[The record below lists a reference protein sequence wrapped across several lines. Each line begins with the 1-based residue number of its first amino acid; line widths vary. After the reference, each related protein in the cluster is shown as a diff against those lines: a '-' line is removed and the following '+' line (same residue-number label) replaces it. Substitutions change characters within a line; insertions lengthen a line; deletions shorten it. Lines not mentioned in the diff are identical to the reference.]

1 MNIIE
6 ILAFI
11 LIALAALMS
20 VYRLILGP
28 TNPDRIVSADAL
40 SLIATVSLIML
51 TLAFDSPLYI
61 DVALIYSM
69 LAFVGIVAIARV
81 ISPPLNDKTM
91 TQDKGK

>member
-1 MNIIE
+1 MNGIE
-6 ILAFI
+6 TLAFV

-20 VYRLILGP
+20 VYRLIVGP

-69 LAFVGIVAIARV
+69 LAFVGIIAIARV
-81 ISPPLNDKTM
+81 IKASPKSKPV
-91 TQDKGK
+91 TQGKGE